1 MTKLSGFWSE
11 IIHICFIYIYNDKIQ
26 LFVFVFPSYMGGG
39 GINFLFFVFLIMCI
53 FKQTFS
59 LFYP

>member
-11 IIHICFIYIYNDKIQ
+11 IIHICFIYIYNDRKQ

-39 GINFLFFVFLIMCI
+39 VINFLFFD
-53 FKQTFS
+53 FS
-59 LFYP
+59 VGFFVYVYF